1 MVRWTF
7 STKNAF
13 LVRFVF
19 NFIKLLDICFQDV
32 IINLISIYII
42 KYNKRKEEMTM
53 SEQTKVSMSVLDGT
67 PLTISP
73 DERVLVNSNLRMTI
87 FCVEELRRVFL
98 KSNLSITKVE
108 YALRSL
114 DGETILAGEKVFEE
128 QPKYDYSLSEV
139 LPLDEMVQYERSE
152 PPFYLLSVD
161 TTVESG
167 KVLKGAYSWA
177 GSLVQGY
184 ETTVCPWTNM
194 KERLAAIPMAR
205 PDMTEDELRQIC
217 VDFID
222 LQSEFPYMLPYEV
235 NGYVSSQKKDRI
247 LRTGIV
253 HAGTP
258 YITVGSGSLYRIAE
272 FYDEKTGMI
281 SEDADYLKNARLFGN
296 ACSGS
301 AAIAWSRVVNS
312 AQLGYTMHMCASRG
326 CIPLGDIKYDFSIQ
340 GFVSKKKN
348 PDGWSCR
355 RVCDENG
362 EQVMFEAYALTKP
375 ADGAVNDGHVRMFTK
390 RPTVVRNEDGTIN
403 GDESYVIMGEQVCY
417 TANPNHIRIAPDG
430 SHYIAQGCVNI
441 KYSFK
446 NLFDTGYIPYTF
458 AELIGTK
465 KVDLAEVWVS
475 EKKDEYTAENIASLT
490 VSGNYNV
497 SDVFLNVTDDAG
509 NVVYKYVYRSLEFFY
524 RNIDLSKVLPEAVK
538 EKLAELKG
546 NTLSIDV
553 QLYNGAKLNALTT
566 VIA

>member
-1 MVRWTF
+1 
-7 STKNAF
+7 
-13 LVRFVF
+13 
-19 NFIKLLDICFQDV
+19 
-32 IINLISIYII
+32 
-42 KYNKRKEEMTM
+42 M
-53 SEQTKVSMSVLDGT
+53 SEQKNVPMSVLDGT

-73 DERVLVNSNLRMTI
+73 DERVLVNSNIRMTI

-98 KSNLSITKVE
+98 KSNLSITKAE

-114 DGETILAGEKVFEE
+114 DGETILSGERVFEE

-152 PPFYLLSVD
+152 PPFYILNVD
-161 TTVESG
+161 TTVETG
-167 KVLKGAYSWA
+167 KVLKGGYSWA
-177 GSLVQGY
+177 GSLVKGY

-194 KERLAAIPMAR
+194 KERLAAIPMAH

-235 NGYVSSQKKDRI
+235 NGYVASQKKDRI

-281 SEDADYLKNARLFGN
+281 SPEADYLKDAIYFGN

-326 CIPLGDIKYDFSIQ
+326 CIPLGDIKYDFSIP
-340 GFVSKKKN
+340 GFVSKKRN

-375 ADGAVNDGHVRMFTK
+375 ADGGVNDGHVRMFTK
-390 RPTVVRNEDGTIN
+390 RPHVVRNEDGTIN
-403 GDESYVIMGEQVCY
+403 GDESYVTMGEQVCY

-430 SHYIAQGCVNI
+430 THYIAQGCVNI
-441 KYSFK
+441 NYSFK

-458 AELIGTK
+458 AEFLGTK
-465 KVDLAEVWVS
+465 KVELAEVSIS
-475 EKKDEYTAENIASLT
+475 ENKDSYTAEDIKAL
-490 VSGNYNV
+490 VLKANYNI
-497 SDVFLNVTDDAG
+497 SDVFFKVTDKDG
-509 NVVYKYVYRSLEFFY
+509 NVLAKHVYRAREFFY
-524 RNIDLSKVLPEAVK
+524 REVIFANRLPASFI
-538 EKLAELKG
+538 EKLDELKG

-566 VIA
+566 IIA